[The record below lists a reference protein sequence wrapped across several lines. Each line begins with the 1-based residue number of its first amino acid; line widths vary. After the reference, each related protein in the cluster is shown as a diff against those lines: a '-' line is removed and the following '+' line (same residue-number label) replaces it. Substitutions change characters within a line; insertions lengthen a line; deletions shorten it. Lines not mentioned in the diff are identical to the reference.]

1 MIAESKVKGTV
12 MRYFRSRGFGFI
24 KPEEG
29 EKEVFV
35 HWEDLVTDDHW
46 PFVEKGTDVE
56 FLIVEEEEGKPAA
69 KEVTLANGEKIPMFT
84 KPYEDREVNE
94 EETFMGAVK
103 FFDGRKGFG
112 FLQPDEEIT
121 WNDTTSGEGLF
132 FSRDALLAT
141 NAGKGMVLRV
151 SNGLRVSFKVYKDTK
166 GLGACEVQNE
176 DETPLSCEPR
186 KENQG
191 GSRKR
196 KRRGRDGNKKSA
208 KKAKTKEELIAER
221 EIDDE
226 ENMYTGTVKHY
237 NSDKE
242 FGFITIAEEITF
254 KDSTAK
260 EKIFVMKEDIVCST
274 DEVGL
279 TADSEVMF
287 KIYKDSKGLGACE
300 VMNMDGTPI
309 EYNTKDKE
317 SEVEVAKEASPEPV
331 KTKKKTTRKSQKL
344 RSQKKHR
351 QSQ

>member
-1 MIAESKVKGTV
+1 MSTESKVKGTV
-12 MRYFRSRGFGFI
+12 IRFFRGRGFGFI

-46 PFVEKGTDVE
+46 PFVEKGTEVE

-69 KEVTLANGEKIPMFT
+69 KEVTLADGEKIPMFT

-94 EETFMGAVK
+94 EETFKGAVK

-121 WNDTTSGEGLF
+121 WNDAASGEGLF

-141 NAGKGMVLRV
+141 NTGKGMVLRV
-151 SNGLRVSFKVYKDTK
+151 NNGLRVSFKVYKDTK

-196 KRRGRDGNKKSA
+196 KRRGGDRKKSA
-208 KKAKTKEELIAER
+208 KKAKTKEELIEER

-226 ENMYTGTVKHY
+226 ENIFTGTVKYY
-237 NSDKE
+237 NSGKE

-254 KDSTAK
+254 KDKTVK

-331 KTKKKTTRKSQKL
+331 KTKKKTARKS
-344 RSQKKHR
+344 RKKVVKR
-351 QSQ
+351 KKKN

>member
-1 MIAESKVKGTV
+1 MSTANKVKGTV
-12 MRYFRSRGFGFI
+12 TRFFRGRGFGFI
-24 KPEEG
+24 KPEES

-46 PFVEKGTDVE
+46 PFVEKGTEVE
-56 FLIVEEEEGKPAA
+56 FLTVEEEEGKPAA
-69 KEVTLANGEKIPMFT
+69 KEVTLANGEKIPKFT

-94 EETFMGAVK
+94 EETFTGAVK
-103 FFDGRKGFG
+103 FFDGFKGFG
-112 FLQPDEEIT
+112 FLKPDEEIS
-121 WNDTTSGEGLF
+121 WNDSTSGEGLF

-151 SNGLRVSFKVYKDTK
+151 SSGLRVSFKIYKNTK

-186 KENQG
+186 KETQG

-196 KRRGRDGNKKSA
+196 KRRGGDSNKKSA

-226 ENMYTGTVKHY
+226 ENIYSGTVKYY
-237 NSDKE
+237 NPEKE
-242 FGFITIAEEITF
+242 FGFITIAEEIKF
-254 KDSTAK
+254 KDSTVK
-260 EKIFVMKEDIVCST
+260 EKIFVMKEDVICSS
-274 DEVGL
+274 DEIGL

-287 KIYKDSKGLGACE
+287 KIYKDSKGLGASE
-300 VMNMDGTPI
+300 VMNVDGTPI

-317 SEVEVAKEASPEPV
+317 MEVEVVKDASPEPA
-331 KTKKKTTRKSQKL
+331 KPKKKTAKKSRKKVTK
-344 RSQKKHR
+344 RKKKN
-351 QSQ
+351 